1 MHTHLHMQMNMSTDY
16 KPELKEIGLCLNY
29 NTIKAHPE
37 KRKSYTHLLIM
48 QVTCARSFD

>member
-1 MHTHLHMQMNMSTDY
+1 MHTHLHMQINGL

-37 KRKSYTHLLIM
+37 ERKSYTHLLII
-48 QVTCARSFD
+48 